1 MSHLFVAQ
9 ETSTGSASS
18 NQQPPRRP
26 ARRPAGAEPAELP
39 RTGGLTPQQVVGHI
53 IELNPTASADFLAQF
68 EPASLSLY
76 LEHLLASQEPRGRGS
91 SWRRPGDTPAI
102 VCVERTRA

>member
-18 NQQPPRRP
+18 NQQPPCT
-26 ARRPAGAEPAELP
+26 ALP

-102 VCVERTRA
+102 VCVERSRA